1 MQWYFIKK
9 KKKKKYIDIF
19 WGGGTGGGW
28 AEMDA
33 INQLKIHFD
42 SPVKFISKK
51 KKAAKIKRLTNN
63 EQHVTPSL

>member
-1 MQWYFIKK
+1 
-9 KKKKKYIDIF
+9 
-19 WGGGTGGGW
+19 
-28 AEMDA
+28 MDA